1 MMTRIRPLAPRH
13 KSVVMRILRNSPE
26 FEQQE
31 VQVAEEIIDAYL
43 HDAVNSGYHIAVAE
57 IDSDVEGYICYG
69 PTPLTKGTWDIYWIA
84 VSPQKKG
91 LGIGKELMYF
101 AEDSIKR
108 AEGRLVLIETSSK
121 PLYENSRN
129 FYQKRDYELI
139 CRIADFYAPKDDK
152 LIYLKRI

>member
-121 PLYENSRN
+121 PLYENSRI